1 MYPGSDDDMLAEL
14 DGPESAVDEETG
26 ALEGEER
33 YEVVQINEVALT
45 GETGEVQL

>member
-1 MYPGSDDDMLAEL
+1 MLDEL

-33 YEVVQINEVALT
+33 MGVVQIDEVALT
-45 GETGEVQL
+45 GETGDLQL